1 MSEFYEPR
9 MRKNHVNIDTLLQG
23 KNREKFH
30 RRYLAAKF
38 SLKAQCVV
46 KRYILDNN
54 IKFEAAK

>member
-1 MSEFYEPR
+1 MIEFYEPR
-9 MRKNHVNIDTLLQG
+9 KRQNHVNIDNTLHG

-30 RRYLAAKF
+30 QRYLAAKF
-38 SLKAQCVV
+38 ALEAQCVV

>member
-9 MRKNHVNIDTLLQG
+9 MRENHVNIDSLLHG
-23 KNREKFH
+23 ESREKFH
-30 RRYLAAKF
+30 QRYLAAKF
-38 SLKAQCVV
+38 SLEAQCVV